1 MNYEQ
6 TKELLVS
13 AMQDQNCAAD
23 TCLCLVAKRA

>member
-6 TKELLVS
+6 TKELLIS
-13 AMQDQNCAAD
+13 AMQDQSYAAV